1 MHHRCD
7 HATLRWCAQAWTNG
21 LSRFFTQPVA
31 GAPAAAPAALAAFAP
46 FGPPAATIPPAQLQA
61 SANAPPAG
69 GANLGGPGN
78 PNPNN
83 DRPSGPGAAA
93 QAAAPGAAAA
103 KALEGQGV
111 QGLQG
116 SRPPAGSPGA
126 AAPAPG
132 FVLDA
137 EGWPAEGVNGGD
149 ATGTAPV
156 SLNGAAAAFN
166 GTGLNFYPNLIN
178 FEANSTRTMVAY

>member
-1 MHHRCD
+1 M
-7 HATLRWCAQAWTNG
+7 WQAWTNG

-31 GAPAAAPAALAAFAP
+31 GAPAAAPAALAAPAP
-46 FGPPAATIPPAQLQA
+46 FGPPAATIPPAQLQD
-61 SANAPPAG
+61 SANTPPAG
-69 GANLGGPGN
+69 NANRSGPGGTDPGN
-78 PNPNN
+78 PIPSNGSPS
-83 DRPSGPGAAA
+83 RPGTAP
-93 QAAAPGAAAA
+93 AAAPGAAAA

-111 QGLQG
+111 QAFQG
-116 SRPPAGSPGA
+116 AHAPAAAPRA

-149 ATGTAPV
+149 AIGTAPV
-156 SLNGAAAAFN
+156 SLNGAAAAKN
-166 GTGLNFYPNLIN
+166 GTGLNFYPNLID

>member
-1 MHHRCD
+1 M
-7 HATLRWCAQAWTNG
+7 
-21 LSRFFTQPVA
+21 A

-46 FGPPAATIPPAQLQA
+46 FGPPAATIPPAQLQG

-69 GANLGGPGN
+69 NANLGGPGGGSPGN
-78 PNPNN
+78 PNPSS
-83 DRPSGPGAAA
+83 DRPSRPGAAA
-93 QAAAPGAAAA
+93 PAAAPGAAAA

-111 QGLQG
+111 QGFQG
-116 SRPPAGSPGA
+116 PRPPAGSPGA

-149 ATGTAPV
+149 ATGTAPI
-156 SLNGAAAAFN
+156 SLNGAAASNN

-178 FEANSTRTMVAY
+178 FEANATRTMVAY